1 MKKVIVIPARYA
13 STRLPGKPLREIG
26 GKSIIRWVYEKA
38 MESRLKDEVV
48 IATDDERIRQAG
60 EAFGA
65 EVAMT
70 SPDCRSGTDRCM
82 EAIQRRNADIIVNLQ
97 GDEPF
102 IRPDMVDMLFDV
114 MVKERLDMATL
125 CSPIIDEEEYTN
137 PNTVKVVLDKSGF
150 ALYFS
155 RSPIP
160 YLRNIEKSEMS
171 KVQSRQ
177 RRDNEKC
184 ETEIQNLKS
193 EHLPPSTFHLSQCIY
208 KHIGIY
214 AFSRSFLEKY
224 VTMEKSPLEEAES
237 LEQLRVLEN
246 GYRIKVLMTDYN
258 GFGIDT
264 EEDLKRAQSALFS

>member
-1 MKKVIVIPARYA
+1 MWGAMKKVIVIPSRYA

-26 GKSIIRWVYEKA
+26 GKPIIRCVYEKA
-38 MESRLKDEVV
+38 MESRLKDEVI
-48 IATDDERIRQAG
+48 IATDDERIRDAVVS
-60 EAFGA
+60 FGA
-65 EVAMT
+65 DAVMT
-70 SPDCRSGTDRCM
+70 SPDCRSGTDRCR
-82 EAIQRRNADIIVNLQ
+82 EAIQGRTADIIVNLQ

-114 MVKERLDMATL
+114 MAKERLDMATL

-160 YLRNIEKSEMS
+160 YFS
-171 KVQSRQ
+171 VHGSRFTVHGNSQ
-177 RRDNEKC
+177 
-184 ETEIQNLKS
+184 S
-193 EHLPPSTFHLSQCIY
+193 EHLPPSTCHLPQCIY

-224 VTMEKSPLEEAES
+224 VTMEKSPLEETES

-246 GYRIKVLMTDYN
+246 GYKIKVLLTDYN

-264 EEDLKRAQSALFS
+264 EEDLKRAQTVISS

>member
-1 MKKVIVIPARYA
+1 MKKIIIIPARFA

-26 GKSIIRWVYEKA
+26 GKPIIRWVYEKA
-38 MESRLKDEVV
+38 MKSRLKDDVV

-60 EAFGA
+60 EAFSA

-82 EAIQRRNADIIVNLQ
+82 EAIRGREADIIVNLQ

-102 IRPDMVDMLFDV
+102 IRPDMVDMLFDA
-114 MVKERLDMATL
+114 MVKEHLDMATL
-125 CSPIIDEEEYTN
+125 CSPIVDEEEYTN

-160 YLRNIEKSEMS
+160 YFSVHGSPFTVHGNS
-171 KVQSRQ
+171 Q
-177 RRDNEKC
+177 
-184 ETEIQNLKS
+184 S
-193 EHLPPSTFHLSQCIY
+193 EHLSPFTFHLSRCIY

-214 AFSRSFLEKY
+214 AFSRSFIEKY
-224 VTMEKSPLEEAES
+224 VTMEKSPLEETES

-246 GYRIKVLMTDYN
+246 GYKIKVLLTDYD

-264 EEDLKRAQSALFS
+264 EEDLKRAQSVFLK

>member
-1 MKKVIVIPARYA
+1 MNKIIVIPTRFA
-13 STRLPGKPLREIG
+13 STRLPGKPLREIC
-26 GKSIIRWVYEKA
+26 GKTILFMVYEKA
-38 MESRLKDEVV
+38 MLSRLKDEVI

-60 EAFGA
+60 ESFDAD
-65 EVAMT
+65 VVMT

-82 EAIQRRNADIIVNLQ
+82 EAIQGRNADIIVNLQ

-102 IRPDMVDMLFDV
+102 IRPDMVDLLFDA
-114 MVKERLDMATL
+114 MVKEHLNMATL
-125 CSPIIDEEEYTN
+125 CSPIVDEEEYTN

-160 YLRNIEKSEMS
+160 YFSVHGSGYPLAGVTVHGNSQSPTQNS
-171 KVQSRQ
+171 KL
-177 RRDNEKC
+177 K
-184 ETEIQNLKS
+184 TQN
-193 EHLPPSTFHLSQCIY
+193 CIY

-246 GYRIKVLMTDYN
+246 GYKIKVLITDYN

-264 EEDLKRAQSALFS
+264 EDDLKRAQSLFLK

>member
-1 MKKVIVIPARYA
+1 MKKIIVIPARYA

-26 GKSIIRWVYEKA
+26 GKPIIRWVYEKA
-38 MESRLKDEVV
+38 MESKLKDEVI
-48 IATDDERIRQAG
+48 IATDDERIRDRAL
-60 EAFGA
+60 AFGA
-65 EVAMT
+65 VVAMT
-70 SPDCRSGTDRCM
+70 SPDCRSGTDRCR
-82 EAIQRRNADIIVNLQ
+82 EALQGKNADIIVNLQ

-102 IRPDMVDMLFDV
+102 IRSDMVDMLFDA
-114 MVKERLDMATL
+114 MAKERLDMATL

-160 YLRNIEKSEMS
+160 YLRGQGFKGPRVQGAEQTAPNS
-171 KVQSRQ
+171 KLRTPNS
-177 RRDNEKC
+177 
-184 ETEIQNLKS
+184 
-193 EHLPPSTFHLSQCIY
+193 IY

-224 VTMEKSPLEEAES
+224 VAMEKGILEEAES

-246 GYRIKVLMTDYN
+246 GYKIKVLLTDYN

-264 EEDLKRAQSALFS
+264 EEDLKRAQSAIS